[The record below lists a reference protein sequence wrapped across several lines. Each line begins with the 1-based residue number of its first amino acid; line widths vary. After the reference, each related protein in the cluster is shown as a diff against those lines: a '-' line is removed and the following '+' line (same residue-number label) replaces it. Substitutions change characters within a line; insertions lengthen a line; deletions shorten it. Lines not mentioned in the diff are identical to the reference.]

1 MTEITSNERV
11 FQGILWNKINE
22 LLKDEVDIFFSH
34 IHQEPNVGLEG
45 EARFADG
52 LLYSVKDITKK
63 VLFELKD
70 TNWDATDERLV
81 FDASMKAFNR
91 GFEYFVTGTPRQ
103 LVIYRTFKENTT
115 LNERKLKIY
124 DLSTIRKNSEFT
136 TITYYKQITQP
147 LKNFLKDLSDIVHD
161 VKEVQWDSIDKFFVK
176 KLSAYILEGSAEMS
190 DLIYERI
197 NSDND
202 FKKRLRAYL
211 KDQDIFNI
219 TLKFDGEEVYKI
231 CQLANYLLYL
241 KIIFYT
247 YLQREVPSLSLEP
260 LEIPED
266 KNKLNKVLRNRF
278 DDVLKY
284 DFELIFQGNI
294 LDEFEY
300 TAKYIPALKYNV
312 NQISEL
318 NFKEL
323 SVDIMGSIYN
333 TLIDNQ
339 EQHYRGQHFTNVNEV
354 DIVSAFCISKNT
366 RLVLDSGC
374 GAGTFLVRGYKFI
387 KYFHPELKHEEILER
402 LWGIEIAP
410 FPAFLAT
417 MNLSLLD
424 IKVTENYPA
433 IIRHDFAEIK
443 STSSPKLI
451 FLNASHLFDVKDVGG
466 KIKSIKMPVF
476 DSCIGNPPYVRQE
489 HIENKE
495 RWIKLS
501 KSEYGLNKIN
511 QQSDLYVYYLMHTAA
526 FLKVGGRLGYVISSS
541 WLDVAFGGGFQK
553 FLLDH
558 FKIIAII
565 DNQKVRSFETAS
577 INTVISI
584 IEKCSDK
591 KARQENK
598 VKFVRIFK
606 EYDELIG
613 NSNDP
618 ERIENLQKFVNR
630 IEKANKFT
638 KDDDMMI
645 TVRKQKELENEST
658 TYTSRRSL
666 AGAGGKYENGNWGA
680 KYLRSPDI
688 FNKIIEVTGEKL
700 IPLHNVCEVKY
711 GIKTGANE
719 FFYVKDETEK
729 VKTLTPAEY
738 RVHFG
743 HKIEKSN
750 INWETNGW
758 YFSEMN
764 NQHYLLER
772 RYFKPLFK
780 TQKEASNLDVD
791 VKKLNYRVLICN
803 DQKPMLRKYKV
814 KLLKY
819 IEDAE
824 KSPHKFNERATCSA
838 RIKPDGTQDWFNLGE
853 ELFIGDFIFPSK
865 IGEKYRLIDN
875 RKAKVFCDKVNYN
888 VKIKE
893 ECEKFSD
900 IIFLLMNSTLFR
912 FFFDLFSRQLTGSQ
926 TLSDVDVNVLEK
938 NFVVN
943 PILFEKYKKE
953 LNDVYESLKSRDQE
967 TIYKEVNAS
976 DRQKLDEIIFEVLG
990 LSKTDLTELYR
1001 VETEY
1006 VKLRSLKSGSV
1017 QTSKTKQK
1025 IDYETSLRLVADR
1038 FEDVNK
1044 YKTLMNGVPDREFTI
1059 PNLEPQFPKN
1069 LVGGDSN
1076 LFAVYKVKFKSGNKE
1091 LIISFDN
1098 NSQILLFKFLYDK
1111 LEIKGTK
1118 IALPRS
1124 PEDCNKILR
1133 TLKHDFDK
1141 YSSQIK
1147 AMLKTYRSKA
1157 HYVSIYRDLVM
1168 GREI

>member
-1 MTEITSNERV
+1 LTEITSNERT

-22 LLKDEVDIFFSH
+22 LLKEEQGISFSH
-34 IHQEPNVGLEG
+34 ILQEQNVGVEDP
-45 EARFADG
+45 RFSDG
-52 LLYSVKDITKK
+52 LLYSEKDITKK

-103 LVIYRTFKENTT
+103 IVIYRTFKENTT

-124 DLSTIRKNSEFT
+124 DLSTIRKNDEFT

-147 LKNFLKDLSDIVHD
+147 LKSFLKDLSDIVHG

-190 DLIYERI
+190 DLMYEKI
-197 NSDND
+197 FSDNE

-247 YLQREVPSLSLEP
+247 FLQREVPSLNLEP

-266 KNKLNKVLRNRF
+266 KKKLNKALRNRF
-278 DDVLKY
+278 DDVLKH

-294 LDEFEY
+294 LDEFDY

-318 NFKEL
+318 DFKGL
-323 SVDIMGSIYN
+323 NVDIMGSIYN

-339 EQHYRGQHFTNVNEV
+339 EQHDRGQHFTNVNEV
-354 DIVSAFCISKNT
+354 DIVNTFCINKT
-366 RLVLDSGC
+366 TQLVLDSGC
-374 GAGTFLVRGYKFI
+374 GAGTFLVRGYKFL
-387 KYFHPELKHEEILER
+387 KHFHPELSHEELLER

-410 FPAFLAT
+410 FPGFLAT

-433 IIRHDFAEIK
+433 IIRHDFSEIK
-443 STSSPKLI
+443 STSAPKLF

-476 DSCIGNPPYVRQE
+476 DACIGNPPYVRQE
-489 HIENKE
+489 FIEHKT
-495 RWIKLS
+495 RWIDLVKN
-501 KSEYGLNKIN
+501 EYGLKKIN

-526 FLKVGGRLGYVISSS
+526 FLKEGGQLGYVISSS

-577 INTVISI
+577 INTVILI
-584 IEKCSDK
+584 LEKCSDRK
-591 KARQENK
+591 PRDENK

-613 NSNDP
+613 NSSDS
-618 ERIENLQKFVNR
+618 ERFENLKKLVTR
-630 IEKANKFT
+630 IEKANKLT
-638 KDDDMMI
+638 KDEDMMI
-645 TVRKQKELENEST
+645 TIRTQKVLEDEST
-658 TYTSRRSL
+658 TD
-666 AGAGGKYENGNWGA
+666 GKYENGNWGA

-688 FNKIIEVTGEKL
+688 FNKIIETAGDKL
-700 IPLHNVCEVKY
+700 IPLRNVCEVKY

-729 VKTLTPAEY
+729 VKKLKPDEFKL
-738 RVHFG
+738 HFG
-743 HKIEKSN
+743 HRLEQSKIDWEKH
-750 INWETNGW
+750 GW

-764 NQHYLLER
+764 NQHYLLEKL
-772 RYFKPLFK
+772 YFKPVFK

-791 VKKLNYRVLICN
+791 LKNLKYQVLICN
-803 DQKPMLRKYKV
+803 EQKRMLRKFNV

-824 KSPHKFNERATCSA
+824 KTPHKFNERATCSA
-838 RIKPDGTQDWFNLGE
+838 RIKADGTQDWFNLGE
-853 ELFIGDFIFPSK
+853 ELFVGDFIFPSK
-865 IGEKYRLIDN
+865 IYEKYGLIDN
-875 RKAKVFCDKVNYN
+875 RKTQVFIDKVNYN
-888 VKIKE
+888 VKVNPDYKGLDDE
-893 ECEKFSD
+893 
-900 IIFLLMNSTLFR
+900 IFLILNSTLFR
-912 FFFDLFSRQLTGSQ
+912 YFLELFARQMGEGLT
-926 TLSDVDVNVLEK
+926 DIDVNVVEK
-938 NFVVN
+938 ALLLN
-943 PILFEKYKKE
+943 PDLLKVYKKE
-953 LNDVYESLKSRDQE
+953 LKEVYKSLKSRNQE
-967 TIYKEVNAS
+967 VIYEEIKKEDRNSLDLIIFKELGLSEKDLKEFYKEVVDLRKNRNEKVAS
-976 DRQKLDEIIFEVLG
+976 VNKV
-990 LSKTDLTELYR
+990 
-1001 VETEY
+1001 
-1006 VKLRSLKSGSV
+1006 
-1017 QTSKTKQK
+1017 KTKQK

-1038 FEDVNK
+1038 FEDINK
-1044 YKTLMNGVPDREFTI
+1044 YKDLMNGVPDKEFTI

-1069 LVGGDSN
+1069 LSGGDSN
-1076 LFAVYKVKFKSGNKE
+1076 LFAAYRVKFKAGNKE
-1091 LIISFDN
+1091 ITINFDN

-1118 IALPRS
+1118 ITLPRS

-1133 TLKHDFDK
+1133 TIKHDFDK

-1147 AMLKTYRSKA
+1147 SMLKTYRSKA
-1157 HYVSIYRDLVM
+1157 HYISIYRDLVM
-1168 GREI
+1168 VE

>member
-1 MTEITSNERV
+1 VSEITANERT
-11 FQGILWNKINE
+11 FQGILWNKVNE
-22 LLKDEVDIFFSH
+22 LLKEEKEISFSR
-34 IHQEPNVGLEG
+34 ILQEQNVGVES
-45 EARFADG
+45 ASFSDG
-52 LLYSVKDITKK
+52 LLYSEKDITKK

-91 GFEYFVTGTPRQ
+91 GLEYFVTGTPRQ
-103 LVIYRTFKENTT
+103 IVIYRTFKENTT

-136 TITYYKQITQP
+136 TTTYYKQITQP
-147 LKNFLKDLSDIVHD
+147 LKSFLKDLSDIVHG

-176 KLSAYILEGSAEMS
+176 KLSAYILEGSADMS
-190 DLIYERI
+190 ELMYERI
-197 NSDND
+197 DSDSD
-202 FKKRLRAYL
+202 FKKKLRTYL

-241 KIIFYT
+241 KIIFYS
-247 YLQREVPSLSLEP
+247 YLQREVPALKLKP

-266 KNKLNKVLRNRF
+266 KNRLNQVLRNRF
-278 DDVLKY
+278 DDVLTH

-300 TAKYIPALKYNV
+300 NAKYIPALKYNV

-354 DIVSAFCISKNT
+354 DIVNAFCISKNT

-451 FLNASHLFDVKDVGG
+451 FLNTSHLFDVKDVGG

-501 KSEYGLNKIN
+501 KSEYGLKKIN
-511 QQSDLYVYYLMHTAA
+511 QQSDLYVYYLMHTSA
-526 FLKVGGRLGYVISSS
+526 FLKEGGRLGYVISSS
-541 WLDVAFGGGFQK
+541 WLDVSFGGGFQK

-558 FKIIAII
+558 FKIVAII

-577 INTVISI
+577 INTVILI
-584 IEKCSDK
+584 IEKCSERK
-591 KARQENK
+591 SREENK

-618 ERIENLQKFVNR
+618 ERIDNLQKFVKR
-630 IEKANKFT
+630 IERTNKLA
-638 KDDDMMI
+638 KDDDLMI
-645 TVRKQKELENEST
+645 TVRTQKELEEEST
-658 TYTSRRSL
+658 TD
-666 AGAGGKYENGNWGA
+666 GKYENGSWGA

-688 FNKIIEVTGEKL
+688 YNKIIDTAGDKL
-700 IPLHNVCEVKY
+700 IPFRKVCAVKY

-729 VKTLTPAEY
+729 VKTLKPDEY

-743 HKIEKSN
+743 HRIENSKIDWEKH
-750 INWETNGW
+750 GW
-758 YFSEMN
+758 YLSEMN

-772 RYFKPLFK
+772 IYFKPVFK
-780 TQKEASNLDVD
+780 TQREASNLDVD
-791 VKKLNYRVLICN
+791 LKKLKYQVLICN
-803 DQKPMLRKYKV
+803 EQKPMLRKYNV

-824 KSPHKFNERATCSA
+824 KSPLKFNERATCAS
-838 RIKPDGTQDWFNLGE
+838 RKKPDGTQVWFNLGD
-853 ELFIGDFIFPSK
+853 ELFVGDFIFPSK

-875 RKAKVFCDKVNYN
+875 RKTKVFCDKVNYN
-888 VKIKE
+888 VKVNEEYE
-893 ECEKFSD
+893 ECTD
-900 IIFLLMNSTLFR
+900 TIFLLMNSTLFR

-926 TLSDVDVNVLEK
+926 TLSDIDVNVLEK
-938 NFVVN
+938 NLIVD
-943 PILFEKYKKE
+943 PLLFEKYKKE
-953 LNDVYESLKSRDQE
+953 LKDVYKSLKNRDQE
-967 TIYKEVNAS
+967 TIYKEINTS

-990 LSKTDLTELYR
+990 LSKSDLKELYR

-1006 VKLRSLKSGSV
+1006 VKQRSLKSDSV
-1017 QTSKTKQK
+1017 ETSKTKQK

-1038 FEDVNK
+1038 FEEIKK
-1044 YKTLMNGVPDREFTI
+1044 YKSLMKGVPDREFAI
-1059 PNLEPQFPKN
+1059 PNLEPKFPKD
-1069 LVGGDSN
+1069 VSGGDSN
-1076 LFAVYKVKFKSGNKE
+1076 LFASYKVKFRDANKE
-1091 LIISFDN
+1091 TTVIFDN
-1098 NSQILLFKFLYDK
+1098 NSQIMLFKFLYEK

-1118 IALPRS
+1118 ISLPRS

-1133 TLKHDFDK
+1133 SLKHDFDK

-1157 HYVSIYRDLVM
+1157 HYISIYRDLVM
-1168 GREI
+1168 GKE